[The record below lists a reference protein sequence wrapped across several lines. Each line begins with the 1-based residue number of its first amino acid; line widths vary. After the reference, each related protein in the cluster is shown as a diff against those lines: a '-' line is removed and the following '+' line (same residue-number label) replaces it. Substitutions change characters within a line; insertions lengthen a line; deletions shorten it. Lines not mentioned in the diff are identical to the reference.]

1 MNLHSERIETDQCE
15 VEDNDIYVA
24 SYYNDFAQIPQG
36 ENELNNEVL
45 HFCNSYFWFDE
56 SYDSF
61 LDDPHYIHTL
71 HLYKK

>member
-45 HFCNSYFWFDE
+45 HFCNSYF
-56 SYDSF
+56 
-61 LDDPHYIHTL
+61 
-71 HLYKK
+71 